1 MSIHLCQAGL
11 NKIFADHS
19 EVPALRREFEH
30 LFINPSRLC
39 FFCMAAG
46 GTGSISLVITMQ
58 TLEYTDVCTNICSVL
73 QHTATHCNTLQH
85 TATHCNTLQHTTDV
99 CTNICSVLQHTATH
113 CNTLQHTTDVCT
125 NICIMRNNICLICDI
140 RHHRVSTSDVVNL
153 VCKTQ
158 TSKHKQVNTNK

>member
-85 TATHCNTLQHTTDV
+85 T
-99 CTNICSVLQHTATH
+99 
-113 CNTLQHTTDVCT
+113 TDVCT